1 MDIFYNNGEFVDS
14 EKAVISVND
23 LIVLRGYGIFDFMRT
38 YNRRPFYLEEHIA
51 RLENSAKLINLEL
64 RWSSREIFDAVM
76 ETVDKNPH
84 HKESNIRIVCTG
96 GISPDGVIPQGNG
109 KLIIMVTPKHELPE
123 WWYNDGASVISVNT
137 ERFLPGAKSTNYLG
151 AVMAQ
156 QEAKRSNAVE
166 AIYIDRNN
174 NIKEGTT
181 TNIFFFKGDR
191 MITGKR
197 DILSGVTRS
206 VVLKLTEKEF
216 ETELRDVPLAEIEDF
231 DEVFI
236 SASNKEIVPI
246 VKFND
251 IKIGDG
257 KPGKNSKKIM
267 EIFRKYTD
275 DYGRGLV

>member
-38 YNRRPFYLEEHIA
+38 YSRRPFYLEEHIA
-51 RLENSAKLINLEL
+51 RLENSAKLINLEMQ
-64 RWSSREIFDAVM
+64 WSSRAIFDAVID
-76 ETVDKNPH
+76 TVDKNPH

-109 KLIIMVTPKHELPE
+109 KLIIMVTPKHELPA
-123 WWYNDGASVISVNT
+123 WWYSEGASVISVNT

-156 QEAKRSNAVE
+156 QEAKRRNAVE

-181 TNIFFFKGDR
+181 TNIFFFKGER

-197 DILSGVTRS
+197 DILSGVTRG
-206 VVLKLTEKEF
+206 VVLKLTEKVF

-236 SASNKEIVPI
+236 TASNKEIVPI

-267 EIFRKYTD
+267 ELFRKYTD

>member
-38 YNRRPFYLEEHIA
+38 YSRRPFYLEEHIA

-64 RWSSREIFDAVM
+64 QWSSRAIFDAVM

-109 KLIIMVTPKHELPE
+109 KLIIMVTPKHELPA
-123 WWYNDGASVISVNT
+123 WWYSEGASVISVNT

-156 QEAKRSNAVE
+156 QEAKRRNAVE

-181 TNIFFFKGDR
+181 TNIFFFKGER

-197 DILSGVTRS
+197 DILSGVTRG
-206 VVLKLTEKEF
+206 VVLKLTEKVF

-236 SASNKEIVPI
+236 TASNKEIVPI

-267 EIFRKYTD
+267 ELFRKYTD

>member
-1 MDIFYNNGEFVDS
+1 MDIYYNNGEYVDS
-14 EKAVISVND
+14 ASAVISVND
-23 LIVLRGYGIFDFMRT
+23 LIVLRGYGVFDFMRT
-38 YNRRPFYLEEHIA
+38 YNRRPFYLDEHIV

-64 RWSSREIFDAVM
+64 RWSSREISDAVM
-76 ETVDKNPH
+76 QTIEKNPH

-109 KLIIMVTPKHELPE
+109 KLIIMVTPKHDLPE
-123 WWYNDGASVISVNT
+123 WWYSDGASVITVNT

-156 QEAKRSNAVE
+156 QEAKRRNAVE
-166 AIYIDRNN
+166 AIYVDRNN

-181 TNIFFFKGDR
+181 TNIFFFKGER

-197 DILSGVTRS
+197 DILSGVTRG
-206 VVLKLTEKEF
+206 VVLKLTEKLF
-216 ETELRDVPLAEIEDF
+216 ETELREVPLAEIEDF

-257 KPGKNSKKIM
+257 RPGRNTKKIM
-267 EIFRKYTD
+267 ELFRKYTD

>member
-38 YNRRPFYLEEHIA
+38 YSRRPFYLEEHIA

-64 RWSSREIFDAVM
+64 QWSSRAIFDAVID
-76 ETVDKNPH
+76 TVDKNPH

-109 KLIIMVTPKHELPE
+109 KLIIMVTPKHELPA
-123 WWYNDGASVISVNT
+123 WWYSEGASVISVNT

-156 QEAKRSNAVE
+156 QEAKRRNAVE

-181 TNIFFFKGDR
+181 TNIFFFKGER

-197 DILSGVTRS
+197 DILSGVTRG
-206 VVLKLTEKEF
+206 VVLKLTEKVF

-236 SASNKEIVPI
+236 TASNKEIVPI

-267 EIFRKYTD
+267 ELFRKYTD